1 MIEGLQSG
9 KVGET
14 FRRIFA
20 DKPENCDEVSKEEVE
35 KFVMT
40 DNTYANDQFVENFQ
54 IYLDA
59 NQDGIITCYGT
70 QINTLQISFFYSYFM
85 FL

>member
-1 MIEGLQSG
+1 MIEGLQKG

-35 KFVMT
+35 KLL
-40 DNTYANDQFVENFQ
+40 QFVENFQ

-59 NQDGIITCYGT
+59 NQDGNITCYGT
-70 QINTLQISFFYSYFM
+70 QINTLQISFFYSYFV

>member
-1 MIEGLQSG
+1 MLEGLQKG
-9 KVGET
+9 KLGET

-20 DKPENCDEVSKEEVE
+20 EKPENCDEVSKEEVK

-40 DNTYANDQFVENFQ
+40 DKTYANDQYVENSQ
-54 IYLDA
+54 NYLDA

-70 QINTLQISFFYSYFM
+70 QINTLLSFFYSYFM
-85 FL
+85 IL